1 MDNRT
6 RNGLSRLYNAIS
18 ADINVD
24 KATFLREF
32 EKCETIYTKD
42 TPTGWEILLY
52 RVAPQGDCFVKVSE
66 DGGKV
71 KLESY
76 EHADDVEE

>member
-32 EKCETIYTKD
+32 ERCEIIYTKD
-42 TPTGWEILLY
+42 TPTGWETLLY
-52 RVAPQGDCFVKVSE
+52 RVTPQGDCFVKVSE
-66 DGGKV
+66 NGGKV

-76 EHADDVEE
+76 EHADDIEE